1 MACERD
7 SVGLIRKICE
17 GPISSVHVWY
27 LIKNPDLSIDS
38 RSWHAVAVVV
48 EEDSF
53 FLGVASE
60 WRAQFLH
67 FVHRGVQTLLVTG
80 LKEEGRKDV
89 TMIDALVTLG
99 TRTLLLCVLFR
110 AGRCAAFIFSF
121 LCSSVVLRQ
130 SNFLCFPFLRF
141 SSTHWPLVLNK

>member
-17 GPISSVHVWY
+17 GLISSVHVWY

-53 FLGVASE
+53 FLGIASE
-60 WRAQFLH
+60 
-67 FVHRGVQTLLVTG
+67 
-80 LKEEGRKDV
+80 
-89 TMIDALVTLG
+89 
-99 TRTLLLCVLFR
+99 
-110 AGRCAAFIFSF
+110 
-121 LCSSVVLRQ
+121 
-130 SNFLCFPFLRF
+130 
-141 SSTHWPLVLNK
+141 

>member
-1 MACERD
+1 MARERD

-60 WRAQFLH
+60 
-67 FVHRGVQTLLVTG
+67 
-80 LKEEGRKDV
+80 
-89 TMIDALVTLG
+89 
-99 TRTLLLCVLFR
+99 
-110 AGRCAAFIFSF
+110 
-121 LCSSVVLRQ
+121 
-130 SNFLCFPFLRF
+130 
-141 SSTHWPLVLNK
+141 